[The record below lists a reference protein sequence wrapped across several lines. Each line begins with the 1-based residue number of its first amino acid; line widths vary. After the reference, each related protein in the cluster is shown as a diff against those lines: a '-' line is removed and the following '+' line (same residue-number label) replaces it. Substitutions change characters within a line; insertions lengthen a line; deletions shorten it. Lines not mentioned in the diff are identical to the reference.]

1 MKVFVSYARR
11 DNDVE
16 ALREIERQLKTLL
29 PGCTPYIDDLHHDVH
44 GDRYYG
50 LKRAF
55 VESTAFVAVR
65 SPSYARTKW
74 TRKELVWADVSDH
87 KKYDLLRETD
97 HDHPVYTL
105 ISEQDRAALTA

>member
-1 MKVFVSYARR
+1 MSYARK

-29 PGCTPYIDDLHHDVH
+29 PGCTPYIDDLHHDAH

-55 VESTAFVAVR
+55 VESRVFVAVR
-65 SPSYARTKW
+65 SPSYARTRW
-74 TRKELVWADVSDH
+74 TRRELVWAGVSDH
-87 KKYDLLRETD
+87 KRYRLLREPD
-97 HDHPVYTL
+97 HDLPVYKL
-105 ISEQDRAALTA
+105 ISEQDNAALTA

>member
-11 DNDVE
+11 DNDDE
-16 ALREIERQLKTLL
+16 ALREIERQVKMLL
-29 PGCTPYIDDLHHDVH
+29 PGCTPYIDDLHHDAH

-74 TRKELVWADVSDH
+74 TRKELAWARVSDH
-87 KKYDLLRETD
+87 QKYCLFRETD
-97 HDHPVYTL
+97 HDLPDYLLV
-105 ISEQDRAALTA
+105 SEQELAALTA